1 MKIFGPFHQFRSQK
15 NLATWQNSEK
25 SNDPIPGVVPGK
37 ATGWVNEQTL
47 FQGIL
52 TATAGGLTSTS
63 I

>member
-1 MKIFGPFHQFRSQK
+1 MAHFTNLEAKK
-15 NLATWQNSEK
+15 KLATWQNSEK